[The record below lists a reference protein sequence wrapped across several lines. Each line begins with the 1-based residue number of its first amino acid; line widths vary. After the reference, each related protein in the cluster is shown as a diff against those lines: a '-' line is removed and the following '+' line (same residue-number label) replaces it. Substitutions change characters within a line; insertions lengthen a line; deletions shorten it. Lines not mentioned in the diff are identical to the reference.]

1 MDFGKTVVLFASV
14 LFIAWWVGAVM
25 KAEGEDKYVE
35 ACQPITLSTKYLM
48 KITTGLTGFT
58 PKWTVT
64 VKKKLDGGCYYF
76 FATFILNEDL
86 GEGTEESV
94 RIRARSGGQ
103 SFSGGVHK

>member
-1 MDFGKTVVLFASV
+1 MSMDFGKTVLLFISV
-14 LFIAWWVGAVM
+14 LFVAWWVGAVM

-35 ACQPITLSTKYLM
+35 ACRPVTLSTKYLM

-86 GEGTEESV
+86 GEGTEAGV
-94 RIRARSGGQ
+94 RMKAREGGI
-103 SFSGGVHK
+103 SR